1 MLFFQKWDEN
11 TFEYNFL
18 KLVKNNIKDKNKCKI
33 YIGFDFGFSTGINIY
48 YGSQKNNK
56 YALKLERLFKEQNLN
71 VRLVTNIEEDFDLI
85 VLFGYINLYKER
97 KYLKK
102 YKSKILEVISLL

>member
-33 YIGFDFGFSTGINIY
+33 YIGKLRY
-48 YGSQKNNK
+48 K
-56 YALKLERLFKEQNLN
+56 YFKY
-71 VRLVTNIEEDFDLI
+71 F
-85 VLFGYINLYKER
+85 
-97 KYLKK
+97 
-102 YKSKILEVISLL
+102 LLR